1 LLSEAVCGTT
11 QKGGG
16 YQTFGDE
23 MWRCSF
29 LCAADGQERITRSC
43 SAGST
48 LMAISADFIAYLDDL
63 SAISTHLLQKGGTAL
78 VVSATKDGSG
88 EKPAESSH

>member
-1 LLSEAVCGTT
+1 LLSEAVCRKE
-11 QKGGG
+11 KGADIKHLAMKCGAA
-16 YQTFGDE
+16 
-23 MWRCSF
+23 F
-29 LCAADGQERITRSC
+29 LCAADGQGRITRSC

-63 SAISTHLLQKGGTAL
+63 SALSTHLLQKEGTAL

-88 EKPAESSH
+88 EKPAQSSH

>member
-1 LLSEAVCGTT
+1 
-11 QKGGG
+11 
-16 YQTFGDE
+16 
-23 MWRCSF
+23 MWRGF

-63 SAISTHLLQKGGTAL
+63 SAFFHSPAAKGGTAL